1 MNNLDAIIDSSVL
14 LSYKSGDPFTKNL
27 MFKAIDEEISLGI
40 TAFSLFIIWSS
51 SDFDRKSEIGFMSL
65 IEYLTI
71 IEITLENAKNAGNIL
86 RTSGALT
93 KDIKSIEK
101 FFIQEF
107 QNQYSKIVITDSASN
122 YDELKID
129 LTDPE
134 TFIKANQTTKT
145 S

>member
-51 SDFDRKSEIGFMSL
+51 SDFDRKSVIGFMSL

-71 IEITLENAKNAGNIL
+71 IEINLENAKNAGNIL

>member
-1 MNNLDAIIDSSVL
+1 
-14 LSYKSGDPFTKNL
+14 

-51 SDFDRKSEIGFMSL
+51 SDFNRKSEIGFMSL

-71 IEITLENAKNAGNIL
+71 IEINLENAKNAGNIL

>member
-1 MNNLDAIIDSSVL
+1 
-14 LSYKSGDPFTKNL
+14 

-40 TAFSLFIIWSS
+40 TTFSLFIIWSS

-71 IEITLENAKNAGNIL
+71 IEINLENAKNAGNIL